1 MRTRFRPGMNRA
13 KEIVSGCNKRRAWV
27 PLAAAL
33 VLGLSSAPNAV
44 AETWRLEAWERM
56 LDYSS
61 PSRRLDHQPLD
72 TAARPWRLCALYPH
86 LKDSYWLSVNAGMIE
101 QARRL
106 GVALTVKEA
115 GGYDHAEGQREQLK
129 QCADGRADAIIL
141 GSVSADLHTPA
152 IVEVGRRIP
161 VLAPVNRVRPEGVDA
176 MAGVD
181 WYRMGYLTGRFL
193 AERHP
198 KGSPMVR
205 AALFPGPPVD
215 GGSAGKMRGFTDA
228 LSDAAVEIAAVRYGD
243 TGKLVQLSLIEDVLE
258 EDPSIDY
265 SVGAG
270 GAAEAAVGALRARGL
285 QGRIHVVA
293 DYFTHGVYRG
303 IKRGHI
309 LAAPTDQPLLQ
320 GRISIDQAVRV
331 LEGLPVPKHVGPEV
345 ILVTQDSVDGIDLGA
360 SLSPPEF
367 KPTFGVPVPGAADG
381 MADDRASNRHL
392 QPNRHL

>member
-1 MRTRFRPGMNRA
+1 MSA
-13 KEIVSGCNKRRAWV
+13 

-33 VLGLSSAPNAV
+33 VLAVCGAPNAA
-44 AETWRLEAWERM
+44 AETWRLEAWEQL
-56 LDYSS
+56 LDYTS
-61 PSRRLDHQPLD
+61 PSRPLDYRPLD

-86 LKDSYWLSVNAGMIE
+86 LKDSYWLSVNAGMVE

-115 GGYDHAEGQREQLK
+115 GGYGHAEGQREQLK
-129 QCADGRADAIIL
+129 ECADGRADAIIL
-141 GSVSADLHTPA
+141 GSVSADRLTPA
-152 IVEVGRRIP
+152 VVEIGRRIP
-161 VLAPVNRVRPEGVDA
+161 VLATVNQVRPEGIVA

-181 WYRMGYLTGRFL
+181 WYRMGYLTGRVL

-198 KGSPMVR
+198 KGSLRVR
-205 AALFPGPPVD
+205 VALFPGPKGD
-215 GGSAGKMRGFTDA
+215 GGSDGKMRGFTDA
-228 LSDAAVEIAAVRYGD
+228 LGDAAVEIAAVRHGD

-258 EDPSIDY
+258 AEPSIDY
-265 SVGAG
+265 IVGAG
-270 GAAEAAVGALRARGL
+270 VAAEAAMGALRARGL

-331 LEGLPVPKHVGPEV
+331 LEGRPVPTHVGPDV
-345 ILVTQDSVDGIDLGA
+345 ILVTRDTVDGIDLAA
-360 SLSPPEF
+360 SLSPADF
-367 KPTFGVPVPGAADG
+367 KPTFGVPAPGAAPG
-381 MADDRASNRHL
+381 GTANDRR
-392 QPNRHL
+392 PN